1 MDPTL
6 RSALRAT
13 SRRVVPLFA
22 LCVMAAYLDRVN
34 VGFAALEMNG
44 DLGFSNSVYGF
55 GAGIFFLGYVLSG
68 VPSNLLLERVGA
80 RRWIA
85 GSMVA
90 WGLLAMA
97 MAMVRGEAS
106 FYVVRFLLGVAEAG
120 FVPGFF
126 LYVTQWF
133 PRSHRGRVVGVFMA
147 AIPFG
152 AVLFSPISGWILS
165 LGDLFGMRSWQD
177 LFLLE
182 GLPSIALGI
191 SVLLLL
197 EDRPQ
202 DAGWLSVA
210 ERQALTGK
218 IEAERVAPG
227 RPVAA
232 GLPPKVVTPTAIAL
246 GFVFF
251 GLSMSNYG
259 VLLWLPQI
267 IKGFGLGSAAVGVV
281 AAVPFAVGALGAYL
295 WGWHSDRRSERALH
309 VAAGAFT
316 SSLCFVVIMLTGSSV
331 IALIALSI
339 AVAGFYGGSSAF
351 WAWPGECLPARSAAG
366 GIALANSIGNI
377 GGFVGPYAIG
387 YVKDATGSYMLG
399 MGVLC
404 ICLAL
409 SGCVALGLRRS
420 QKAAALLP
428 LVQQLG

>member
-409 SGCVALGLRRS
+409 SGCLALGLRRS